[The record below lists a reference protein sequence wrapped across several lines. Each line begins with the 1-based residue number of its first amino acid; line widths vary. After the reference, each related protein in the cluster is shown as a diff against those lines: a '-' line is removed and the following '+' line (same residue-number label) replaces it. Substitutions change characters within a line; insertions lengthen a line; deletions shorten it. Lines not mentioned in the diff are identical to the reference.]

1 MQTWT
6 QSQQNIEVER
16 EKIAQLEAELRS
28 QKESHE
34 QIIAK
39 PDVILQALND
49 MDATLDQLRELNDTA
64 LSERARARRI
74 DIEPVEEINSC
85 LLLLDQLRRA
95 ATDAQKSD
103 EHVLRKILEDA
114 KKRWAAYTESIEI
127 VKKGSGLK
135 TEL

>member
-34 QIIAK
+34 QIMVK

-64 LSERARARRI
+64 LSETARARRI

-103 EHVLRKILEDA
+103 AHVLRKILEDA

-127 VKKGSGLK
+127 VKK
-135 TEL
+135 EFWPED